1 MKVFTRNEQY
11 SGIFNDVLK
20 TGKGL
25 NVAMN
30 NCHIIRQL
38 IKHDSETLSL
48 WESFVKLLKSSKMR
62 LTLFAIG
69 FDKQAGQYHIAYQ
82 IESKVHS
89 NQPLRIDR
97 KFDSAIPFSFV
108 PSAFPEWLR
117 ATLNDLPTT
126 LIAQV
131 ASGG

>member
-11 SGIFNDVLK
+11 ANIFNDVLR

-30 NCHIIRQL
+30 NCHIIKQL
-38 IKHDSETLSL
+38 IKDDSETLSA
-48 WESFVKLLKSSKMR
+48 WTKFEKLLKGSR
-62 LTLFAIG
+62 LRLALFAVG

-97 KFDSAIPFSFV
+97 KFDSVVPFSFV